1 MYFSKVMLNPDIIK
15 EENPNK
21 WNMIQWAIKTVHS
34 IYTFF
39 VLILNISFTVIKWAM
54 KEIIPSFSLLAL

>member
-34 IYTFF
+34 IYFF
-39 VLILNISFTVIKWAM
+39 CFNPKYFVHSYKMSYERNNPVF
-54 KEIIPSFSLLAL
+54 